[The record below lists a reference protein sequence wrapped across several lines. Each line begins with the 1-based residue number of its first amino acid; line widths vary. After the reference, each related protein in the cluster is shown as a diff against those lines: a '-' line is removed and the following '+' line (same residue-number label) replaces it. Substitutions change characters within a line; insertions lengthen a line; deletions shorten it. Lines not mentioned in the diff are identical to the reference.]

1 MGRIYLS
8 VLLLLPA
15 LAMASGL
22 EQLQEFLKNTKTASG
37 SFEQKVLDK
46 NGKVIDQDSKGEFL
60 FSRPG
65 HFVWEYTAPYY
76 QSMVSD
82 GKTLWVWDKDMNQ
95 VTVRTVKGALPS
107 SPASVLFGTAEL
119 SKEWVT
125 ENLPD
130 ADGLEWVKLLPKH
143 KDGNFEEV
151 SIGMKYNKPCIL
163 SFKGSLGEISTLKFS
178 NIKTGIKAPSN
189 TFTFEIPKGAD
200 VLNVD

>member
-82 GKTLWVWDKDMNQ
+82 GK
-95 VTVRTVKGALPS
+95 
-107 SPASVLFGTAEL
+107 
-119 SKEWVT
+119 
-125 ENLPD
+125 
-130 ADGLEWVKLLPKH
+130 
-143 KDGNFEEV
+143 
-151 SIGMKYNKPCIL
+151 PC
-163 SFKGSLGEISTLKFS
+163 GS
-178 NIKTGIKAPSN
+178 GIR
-189 TFTFEIPKGAD
+189 I
-200 VLNVD
+200 